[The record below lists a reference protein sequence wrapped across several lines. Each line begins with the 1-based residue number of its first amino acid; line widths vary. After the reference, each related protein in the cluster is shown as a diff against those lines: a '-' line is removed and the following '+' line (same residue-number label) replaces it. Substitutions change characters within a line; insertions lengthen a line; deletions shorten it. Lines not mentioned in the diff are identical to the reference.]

1 FEDWVINRF
10 GRRLY
15 NIFFKTYTEKVW
27 GTPCNQISAEWAAQR
42 IQGLSLKTAVIN
54 ALVGDR
60 SKSKEGVIKTL
71 IGAFHYPKGGPGMM
85 WETVVRELE
94 DNGRKV
100 MMNADVTK
108 IGWAGN
114 AVTSLSV
121 KQQDSTNT
129 LTADHFI
136 SSMPIRELVRKLDPA
151 PPLPVQKAAASLKY
165 RDFLTVAL
173 MIDEAELFPDNWIYI
188 HDDSVK
194 VGRIQNFKNWSPYM
208 VPDSSKTCLGLEYFC
223 FEGDGLW
230 TMSDADLI
238 ELGKKELHAL
248 GLADKSKIEDGAVV
262 RMPKAYPVYDNDYAE
277 ALGIVREFLA
287 SLQNLQL
294 VGRNGMHKYNNQD
307 HSMLTAMLAAENIQG
322 ANHDLWSV
330 NVEQEYLE
338 EVTAED
344 AERSKEYAALAATQP
359 QVPETLAAP
368 GTIDEILSKTFAR
381 LDKAA
386 LATAIGSVSGAILLF
401 ATIGLLLRNGPN
413 TGAHLQLLSQYF
425 YGYSVTYQGAVI
437 GFAHAFL
444 WGFILG
450 WLFAYLRNLAL
461 GVYVSFI
468 LRRAR
473 SLSLSRVL
481 DYI

>member
-1 FEDWVINRF
+1 
-10 GRRLY
+10 
-15 NIFFKTYTEKVW
+15 
-27 GTPCNQISAEWAAQR
+27 
-42 IQGLSLKTAVIN
+42 
-54 ALVGDR
+54 
-60 SKSKEGVIKTL
+60 
-71 IGAFHYPKGGPGMM
+71 
-85 WETVVRELE
+85 
-94 DNGRKV
+94 
-100 MMNADVTK
+100 
-108 IGWAGN
+108 
-114 AVTSLSV
+114 
-121 KQQDSTNT
+121 
-129 LTADHFI
+129 
-136 SSMPIRELVRKLDPA
+136 
-151 PPLPVQKAAASLKY
+151 
-165 RDFLTVAL
+165 
-173 MIDEAELFPDNWIYI
+173 
-188 HDDSVK
+188 
-194 VGRIQNFKNWSPYM
+194 
-208 VPDSSKTCLGLEYFC
+208 
-223 FEGDGLW
+223 
-230 TMSDADLI
+230 
-238 ELGKKELHAL
+238 
-248 GLADKSKIEDGAVV
+248 
-262 RMPKAYPVYDNDYAE
+262 
-277 ALGIVREFLA
+277 
-287 SLQNLQL
+287 
-294 VGRNGMHKYNNQD
+294 
-307 HSMLTAMLAAENIQG
+307 MLTAMLAAENIQG

-368 GTIDEILSKTFAR
+368 GTIDEILSKSFAR

-444 WGFILG
+444 WGFIFG

-461 GVYVSFI
+461 GLYVSFI